1 MLRRGALA
9 KTVTLMFC
17 VSCVVSGKRH
27 ASLLSEGKH
36 ILSAIVAV
44 FYRHAKADLLWGC
57 GFSLLSQIC
66 TLCTLYFVCHTVLYK
81 CGKAYSIVGVW
92 FWEEKQNVNGEG

>member
-57 GFSLLSQIC
+57 GFSLLSQFVLC
-66 TLCTLYFVCHTVLYK
+66 ALCTLSAIQYYR
-81 CGKAYSIVGVW
+81 KAYSIVGVW

>member
-57 GFSLLSQIC
+57 GFSLLSQFVLC
-66 TLCTLYFVCHTVLYK
+66 ALCTLSAIQYYISVGRHIQLWE
-81 CGKAYSIVGVW
+81 CGFGRRSRM
-92 FWEEKQNVNGEG
+92 